1 MCIYT
6 DTHTHTLT
14 SKEHLQQA
22 SSHHLYLHMQL
33 HIIHLKIIREIQEEK
48 FNHQIINTH
57 IYVYISYFFKKKCI
71 YIYTYGKTLEHVLQS
86 KSKLFIAL
94 INIEIYFPQ
103 VWSTIHANLH
113 VKSTLLINLFYSLK
127 TLLPI

>member
-1 MCIYT
+1 MQNYHVHDISMCIYT

-57 IYVYISYFFKKKCI
+57 IYVYISYFFKKEVYI
-71 YIYTYGKTLEHVLQS
+71 YIPMEKHLNMSS
-86 KSKLFIAL
+86 KA
-94 INIEIYFPQ
+94 
-103 VWSTIHANLH
+103 
-113 VKSTLLINLFYSLK
+113 SLSSS
-127 TLLPI
+127 